1 MLLTMNTGT
10 HAGVLFCFLTWVC
23 TDSVDVR
30 SSDDPYSS
38 PTVVLHA
45 HADTDG
51 NPGNHSHY
59 KYYTENNSSYCSAS
73 ARGRETRSQS
83 QPNSVYKK
91 NSFLKSGTHLRK
103 TGHIYY

>member
-1 MLLTMNTGT
+1 MNTGAP
-10 HAGVLFCFLTWVC
+10 AGVSFRFLTWVRA
-23 TDSVDVR
+23 DSVDVR

-59 KYYTENNSSYCSAS
+59 KYYTKNNSSYRRAS
-73 ARGRETRSQS
+73 ARGMETCRQS
-83 QPNSVYKK
+83 QPSNVYKTK
-91 NSFLKSGTHLRK
+91 FFSQEWPPFEKKSA
-103 TGHIYY
+103 Y

>member
-1 MLLTMNTGT
+1 MSLP
-10 HAGVLFCFLTWVC
+10 VLTWVRA
-23 TDSVDVR
+23 DSVDVR

-59 KYYTENNSSYCSAS
+59 KYYTENNSSYRCAS
-73 ARGRETRSQS
+73 ARGMETCSQS
-83 QPNSVYKK
+83 PRNNVYKTK
-91 NSFLKSGTHLRK
+91 LFSQEWPPFEEKKCISITENAANLDL
-103 TGHIYY
+103 